1 MFLIR
6 RDYYKEKQK
15 IWEYNV
21 IDLYPITALKSD
33 LFMNCIF
40 IYWISVLVPSGW
52 YWYTFPS
59 SSSFVFL
66 CEPSQNG

>member
-15 IWEYNV
+15 IGNWEYNV

-33 LFMNCIF
+33 F
-40 IYWISVLVPSGW
+40 IYELYFYWISVLVPSG
-52 YWYTFPS
+52 
-59 SSSFVFL
+59 
-66 CEPSQNG
+66 

>member
-21 IDLYPITALKSD
+21 IDLYSMIALKSD
-33 LFMNCIF
+33 F
-40 IYWISVLVPSGW
+40 IYELYFYWISVLVPSG
-52 YWYTFPS
+52 
-59 SSSFVFL
+59 
-66 CEPSQNG
+66 

>member
-33 LFMNCIF
+33 F
-40 IYWISVLVPSGW
+40 IYELYFYWISVLVPSG
-52 YWYTFPS
+52 
-59 SSSFVFL
+59 
-66 CEPSQNG
+66 